1 MWKWIVVALAFLFS
15 SFTWANYYK
24 RGFRTCSNFEE
35 AERSYREDPENVH
48 SQALYAICLVLKGED
63 AEGLSRLYH
72 LRDYKNNVY
81 AAHFIALYI
90 GSGGTLGSNI
100 DKRHYNEALEAY
112 FNVLALINF
121 DPSYP
126 HNGHRVYEFS
136 IQMELNSYFAV
147 PLIYLDKFKKGHY
160 GTYIQK
166 YMQSPNY
173 EDEGEKLNSYPEY
186 SPYTR
191 DSLRRVIEHAGRCAA
206 LPQKNH
212 FDPNYYKASI
222 KSCRLLKD
230 LAQDL
235 LPMEEKRLSLL
246 ENCPDLTEEA
256 KCPEYYALHAQANV
270 MLEKNTKEIKS
281 LFAPVLEAR
290 AAALA
295 LSQ

>member
-1 MWKWIVVALAFLFS
+1 MGKCIVVVLALLFS
-15 SFTWANYYK
+15 SFTWADYYK
-24 RGFRTCSNFEE
+24 RGIRICESFEE
-35 AERSYREDPENVH
+35 AERDYREDPENVH
-48 SQALYAICLVLKGED
+48 EQARYAICLVLKGED

-81 AAHFIALYI
+81 AAHFIAHYI
-90 GSGGTLGSNI
+90 KSGGAFGMDS
-100 DKRHYNEALEAY
+100 DKRHYNKAIEAY

-126 HNGHRVYEFS
+126 HNGHRTYEFYN
-136 IQMELNSYFAV
+136 QMELNSYVTV
-147 PLIYLDKFKKGHY
+147 PLIYLYKFNKGLY
-160 GTYIQK
+160 GTYAQK

-173 EDEGEKLNSYPEY
+173 EGEKLNSYPEY

-191 DSLRRVIEHAGRCAA
+191 DSLRQVIEHAGRCLA

-212 FDPNYYKASI
+212 FDPNYYRASI
-222 KSCRLLKD
+222 KACRLLKD

-256 KCPEYYALHAQANV
+256 KCQEYSDIHDTAGV
-270 MLEKNTKEIKS
+270 MMKKS
-281 LFAPVLEAR
+281 VEDINELFAPVLEAR
-290 AAALA
+290 AALA
-295 LSQ
+295 LNQ